1 MAVTLISAVH
11 GDIADSLIYATN
23 EEKTTERRGGKSKL
37 SEGNEGI
44 NDEKKEFV
52 TGVNCHPD
60 KAEREMRFV
69 QARFGKHGG
78 RVTCYHAK
86 QSFRGRESSPEV
98 CHEIGVRLAEEM
110 WGEEYQ
116 VVVATH
122 FNTDN
127 VHNHFIVNPI
137 SMWSGAKWQNKKK
150 ERYRFRD
157 LSDELCRKYGL
168 SVIGKDHS
176 DHTRKKSMSERS
188 GKPSKFNLIRETVD
202 RIMEISYSMD
212 DFCHLMRYEGYIVE
226 ERVSGGNLL
235 NRRTMIRTV
244 SDSRFIPLARVDRK
258 YEYFYSKIGA
268 GRNLRQ
274 SDVTEKRNAFWNRI
288 EEENQWIRRIL
299 GGSAIYEMKLNE
311 NIPLYVQY
319 ERLVDV
325 IGLGVDH
332 RPGFP
337 VLVSPECKLARQKCG
352 WYRDQLKLSQKYKFK
367 TVDEMKAVQKDLLK
381 NERKSSSLNR
391 TVKLLGTMIKHAP
404 RIPEILAAERTTL
417 FYREKIVLEKQEEII
432 RERNAYKQQL
442 IRDERS
448 TRVFPRSRF
457 GEERICV
464 RDALRRNREETV
476 NINDMQRSHGHDDLE
491 L

>member
-11 GDIADSLIYATN
+11 GDLANSLTYVTN
-23 EEKTTERRGGKSKL
+23 EEKTTVRREDGEF
-37 SEGNEGI
+37 SEKNKRTEA
-44 NDEKKEFV
+44 EKVIFV
-52 TGVNCHPD
+52 TGVNCHKD

-69 QARFGKHGG
+69 QTRFGKGGG
-78 RVTCYHAK
+78 RVICYHAK
-86 QSFRGRESSPEV
+86 QSFRGKESSPEL

-110 WGEEYQ
+110 WGEGYQ

-122 FNTDN
+122 VNTDN
-127 VHNHFIVNPI
+127 IHNHFIVNPI
-137 SMWSGAKWQNKKK
+137 SMWNGAKWQNKKK
-150 ERYRFRD
+150 ERYRFRG

-176 DHTRKKSMSERS
+176 DHARKNSMSERS

-212 DFCHLMRYEGYIVE
+212 DFCRLMKYEGYIVE
-226 ERVSGGNLL
+226 ERVFGGNLM

-244 SDSRFIPLARVDRK
+244 SDSRFIPLTRVDRK
-258 YEYFYSKIGA
+258 YEYFYFKIGA
-268 GRNLRQ
+268 DKGPRQ
-274 SDVTEKRNAFWNRI
+274 SDVAEKRNAFWKRI

-367 TVDEMKAVQKDLLK
+367 TVDEMKALQKDLLK

-432 RERNAYKQQL
+432 RERNAYKRQPT
-442 IRDERS
+442 RDERS
-448 TRVFPRSRF
+448 TTVFPRSRF
-457 GEERICV
+457 GEERISV
-464 RDALRRNREETV
+464 QDALRRNREETV
-476 NINDMQRSHGHDDLE
+476 SINDMQRSHGHDDLE